1 MLSYLSLHRSAGGR
15 SLAVKVVKYCL
26 LHAEAEEELGV
37 MFEFIKDTELWVT
50 GIVAA
55 AVTQSIRANVTVARQ
70 AVLLD
75 NLGTVLQFQSFAP
88 TSADADHKL
97 KLVSQFSRPVAGCQ
111 AELLAKLCH
120 RPLVPK
126 VLKIFHFVPLLPS
139 PGEQPP
145 QLSVS
150 LLHAAAQCVV
160 HTVFQQLEAATEDAH
175 AQRGKKESEPDDEDD
190 EENVALIM
198 AQCAKILLDVAS
210 AHPAGMPMI
219 LRYVQETGILT

>member
-15 SLAVKVVKYCL
+15 SLAVKVIKHCL

-55 AVTQSIRANVTVARQ
+55 AVTQSVRANVTVARQ

-126 VLKIFHFVPLLPS
+126 VLKILHFVPLLPSS

-175 AQRGKKESEPDDEDD
+175 AQRSGTGKKESEPDDEDD

-198 AQCAKILLDVAS
+198 AQCAKILLDVAN

-219 LRYVQETGILT
+219 LR

>member
-15 SLAVKVVKYCL
+15 SLAVKVIKYCL

-75 NLGTVLQFQSFAP
+75 NLGTVIQFQSFAP

-111 AELLAKLCH
+111 PELLAKLCH

-139 PGEQPP
+139 PGGEPAP
-145 QLSVS
+145 QVSVS

-175 AQRGKKESEPDDEDD
+175 AQKGKKESEDDEDD

-198 AQCAKILLDVAS
+198 SQCAKILLDVAN

-219 LRYVQETGILT
+219 LRWDREPGILT